1 MPARRITRRRR
12 RGFWL
17 RRRERRWL
25 RSRKLSASSRTVND
39 GLRLRWPVSS
49 TNINDCRVLTVPSN
63 WVAKLVVRV
72 PLHIRFLAVV
82 VPHIIN
88 ANSWARPM
96 AEDARSPDIV
106 KNILSVGPKSG
117 ATVVVSVRQRGGV
130 RGRKRE
136 IGGERDTMS
145 EGGS

>member
-1 MPARRITRRRR
+1 
-12 RGFWL
+12 
-17 RRRERRWL
+17 
-25 RSRKLSASSRTVND
+25 
-39 GLRLRWPVSS
+39 
-49 TNINDCRVLTVPSN
+49 
-63 WVAKLVVRV
+63 
-72 PLHIRFLAVV
+72 
-82 VPHIIN
+82 
-88 ANSWARPM
+88 M